1 MEKLIYK
8 IPLQCTG
15 GVEMKI
21 EIEPLEE
28 VTPKHPG
35 TVPPYGKM

>member
-1 MEKLIYK
+1 MHKY
-8 IPLQCTG
+8 TG
-15 GVEMKI
+15 GVKMKI

-35 TVPPYGKM
+35 CPPPPYGKL